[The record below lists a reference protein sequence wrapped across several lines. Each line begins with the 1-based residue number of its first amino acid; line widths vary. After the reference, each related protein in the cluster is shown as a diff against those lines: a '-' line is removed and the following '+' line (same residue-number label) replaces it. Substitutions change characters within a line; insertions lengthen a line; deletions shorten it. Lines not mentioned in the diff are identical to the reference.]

1 MANLIA
7 TEAYAKS
14 VGGKNISITSNLC
27 CTKSRAIDLGC
38 NVLGT
43 YADNQLVCQKDLST
57 PANTYT
63 FNCNIT
69 YSSSQSKNRF
79 YIISDNT
86 LINTRNYIDASTSAN
101 CQLTTTFPAT
111 LTFRGNKYVNNSGT
125 FNMVSGRTY
134 YILYVPIGGSQ
145 SDGTKLPP
153 GTMQSNWAS
162 AGYFTFSSTKYDYNI
177 NLIVS

>member
-14 VGGKNISITSNLC
+14 VGGKNISYTSNLC

-38 NVLGT
+38 KVLGT
-43 YADNQLVCQKDLST
+43 YAYNQLVCQKDLST

-69 YSSSQSKNRF
+69 YSSSQSKSRF
-79 YIISDNT
+79 YIISDST
-86 LINTRNYIDASTSAN
+86 LIGTKNYIDASTSVN
-101 CQLTTTFPAT
+101 CQLITTFLTT
-111 LTFRGNKYVNNSGT
+111 LTFMGNKYVNNSGT
-125 FNMVSGRTY
+125 FIMESGKTY
-134 YILYVPIGGSQ
+134 YILYVPIGGSYP
-145 SDGTKLPP
+145 DGNKLPP

-177 NLIVS
+177 NLSVS